1 MQARAVFKVGAFEPS
16 RSSRELFEYRFTVPK
31 GDYTVRL
38 RFMETEAAQARRR
51 RLDVRVNGRAVLEQF
66 DISASAGGVNKP
78 VVRQF
83 AVKPESGELTISFV
97 PTGGEATINA
107 IEILE

>member
-1 MQARAVFKVGAFEPS
+1 
-16 RSSRELFEYRFTVPK
+16 
-31 GDYTVRL
+31 
-38 RFMETEAAQARRR
+38 MEIEAAA
-51 RLDVRVNGRAVLEQF
+51 
-66 DISASAGGVNKP
+66 AGGVNKP

-83 AVKPESGELTISFV
+83 AVKVEGGELKISFV